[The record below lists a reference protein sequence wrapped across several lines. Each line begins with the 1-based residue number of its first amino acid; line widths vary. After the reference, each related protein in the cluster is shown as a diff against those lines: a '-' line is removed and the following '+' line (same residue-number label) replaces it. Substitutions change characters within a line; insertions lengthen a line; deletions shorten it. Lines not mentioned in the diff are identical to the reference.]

1 MKEGDS
7 GKPRHKWA
15 IEEARARNL
24 DEVNGTFDPEA
35 HRAWCATRKSDRKAR
50 HEHAYVTAK
59 ARRRPFMLKRRGT
72 TRPGGGKKR
81 GCKGSKRVIRRG
93 N

>member
-1 MKEGDS
+1 MQDGDS

-24 DEVNGTFDPEA
+24 DEINGTFDPEA

-50 HEHAYVTAK
+50 HEQAYLD
-59 ARRRPFMLKRRGT
+59 ARVRRITGRGKSNKS
-72 TRPGGGKKR
+72 GGKSR
-81 GCKGSKRVIRRG
+81 GCKASKRVRRA
-93 N
+93 